1 MRLRSLCLTTVVL
14 GSCFCLP
21 HASAG
26 GPQLQ
31 YDGIYYRTGGD
42 SVNQHFRFYRDG
54 TVISVATPAAMTPGI
69 AGWFYRGRP
78 SVAQGRSSVKSG
90 SLQMVIKPD
99 AIPESILPEA
109 FRGKIPKTIHY
120 SGLIGR
126 GYIALHRDGDPAQ
139 KRHEFVQVR
148 FANCGTTG
156 NGPTIEKS
164 G

>member
-1 MRLRSLCLTTVVL
+1 MEDIVGRLHSMRLRLLCLTTVVL

-54 TVISVATPAAMTPGI
+54 NVISVATPAAMTPEKI
-69 AGWFYRGRP
+69 ARWFYRGRP
-78 SVAQGRSSVKSG
+78 SVAQGRYSVKSG

-109 FRGKIPKTIHY
+109 FRGKIPKTLRY

-126 GYIALHRDGDPAQ
+126 HYIALHRDGNPAQ
-139 KRHEFVQVR
+139 RKYEFVQVR
-148 FANCGTTG
+148 FAN
-156 NGPTIEKS
+156 
-164 G
+164 